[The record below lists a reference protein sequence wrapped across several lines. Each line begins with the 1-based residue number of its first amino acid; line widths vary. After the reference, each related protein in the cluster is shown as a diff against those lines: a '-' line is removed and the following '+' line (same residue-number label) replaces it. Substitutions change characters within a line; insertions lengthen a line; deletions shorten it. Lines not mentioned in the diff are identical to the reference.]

1 MGSQRDDAPAPP
13 ESRRA
18 RRQAE
23 QQSSRAPRPV
33 PGRWLV
39 RGGVLAALAG
49 TTIVLPLTDHVE
61 PGNGT
66 YVANAAVAAT
76 VEVDLPSTVEAL
88 TSATVDVLPPAAIA
102 ASSLP
107 VGRSSVAAA
116 SRSEERTPLPG
127 CDGTTRPAGAN
138 GQLSRDDLC
147 TLWNGD
153 EQLRADAASALAEMN
168 LAFRARFGRDMC
180 VTDGYRTLTEQRI
193 VKRQKGGLAAVPGR
207 SNHGWGLAI
216 DLCPTDT
223 RGEAWDWISE
233 NGSVYGWENP
243 AWAQRSGSGPYEPW
257 HWEYTRGVMESG
269 EYYSS

>member
-1 MGSQRDDAPAPP
+1 
-13 ESRRA
+13 
-18 RRQAE
+18 
-23 QQSSRAPRPV
+23 
-33 PGRWLV
+33 
-39 RGGVLAALAG
+39 VLAALAG
-49 TTIVLPLTDHVE
+49 ITIVLPLTDDVP

-66 YVANAAVAAT
+66 LVANASAVT
-76 VEVDLPSTVEAL
+76 SSLPSTVDAL
-88 TSATVDVLPPAAIA
+88 TSTVVDVAPPASIA
-102 ASSLP
+102 ASSIP
-107 VGRSSVAAA
+107 VDRSAFSAA
-116 SRSEERTPLPG
+116 SRSEIRSALPG

-138 GQLSRDDLC
+138 GQLSTADLC
-147 TLWNGD
+147 TLWNGE
-153 EQLRADAASALAEMN
+153 EQLRADAATALAEMN

-223 RGEAWDWISE
+223 RGEAWDWIVE

-243 AWAQRSGSGPYEPW
+243 AWAQRAGSGPFEPW